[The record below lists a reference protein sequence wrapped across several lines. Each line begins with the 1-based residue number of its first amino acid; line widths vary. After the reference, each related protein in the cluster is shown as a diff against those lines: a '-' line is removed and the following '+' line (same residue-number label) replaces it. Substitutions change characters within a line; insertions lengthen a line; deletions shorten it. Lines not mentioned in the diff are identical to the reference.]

1 VESRLQIVSIVVS
14 AGLFGLVFEL
24 VRRRRLMERYAL
36 LWMFATAVLLGLSV
50 WGNLLDE
57 VSRAVGVRYGPST
70 LFAVALGF
78 IVMLMLHFSLVISRI
93 ADQNKILAQ
102 RVAILQ
108 RRLDRLEQPAV
119 GAAPGE
125 APAPAPAP
133 AEPDVSLI
141 R

>member
-1 VESRLQIVSIVVS
+1 
-14 AGLFGLVFEL
+14 
-24 VRRRRLMERYAL
+24 
-36 LWMFATAVLLGLSV
+36 
-50 WGNLLDE
+50 
-57 VSRAVGVRYGPST
+57 VRYGPST

-108 RRLDRLEQPAV
+108 RRLDRLEQPAA

-125 APAPAPAP
+125 AAAPAPAP